1 MRKTIGFAAY
11 EAGGDIKEFVFN
23 RRALGDFDIR
33 LEIDYAGICHSDI
46 HQARGEWGKAR
57 YPMVPGHEIVG
68 RVIETGSKASRF
80 KIGDSVGVGVY
91 IDSCRQCEPCLTG
104 HSHFCDRRVT
114 ETYNSLEQDGQTPTF
129 GGYSTDYV
137 IDEAYAIALPAQM
150 HVAAAA
156 PLLCAGI
163 TLYSPLKH
171 WQAGPGT
178 KVAVMGLGGLG
189 HIGVKFAVA
198 MGAEVTV
205 LSHSPSK
212 REDALRLGAKQFVV
226 LGEDENSYRKFD
238 LILNTISADI
248 DLEPYLQM
256 LKIDGTL
263 VCIGLPGKPYS
274 VRAGTLLNGRRSLA
288 GSMIGSVKEC
298 QEMIDFS
305 HQYGLLS
312 EVEVI
317 EPQQINEAFDRT
329 VRSDVR
335 YRFVIDIRNWRQSR
349 LQSEQ

>member
-1 MRKTIGFAAY
+1 MSESIGFAAY
-11 EAGGDIKEFVFN
+11 EAGGEIKEFTFKRKVV
-23 RRALGDFDIR
+23 GDTDIR

-46 HQARGEWGKAR
+46 HQARGEWGKAHF
-57 YPMVPGHEIVG
+57 PMVPGHEIVG
-68 RVIETGSKASRF
+68 QVIEIGSKVSRF
-80 KIGDSVGVGVY
+80 KVGDSVGVGVY
-91 IDSCRQCEPCLTG
+91 IDSCRNCEPCLSG
-104 HSHFCDRRVT
+104 NSHFCDRGVT
-114 ETYNSLEQDGQTPTF
+114 ETYNSFDRRSQNPTY
-129 GGYSTDYV
+129 GGYSSDYV
-137 IDEAYAIALPAQM
+137 IDEAYAIALPKEM
-150 HVAAAA
+150 HLAEAA

-189 HIGVKFAVA
+189 HIGVKFAAA
-198 MGAEVTV
+198 MGAEVSV

-212 REDALRLGAKQFVV
+212 REDALRLGAKEFV
-226 LGEDENSYRKFD
+226 LMNGEDRRYREFD

-248 DLEPYLQM
+248 ELEPYLQM

-263 VCIGLPGKPYS
+263 VCIGLPSKPYA

-298 QEMIDFS
+298 QEMINFS
-305 HQYGLLS
+305 NTHRLLS

-317 EPQQINEAFDRT
+317 TPNEINSAFDRT
-329 VRSDVR
+329 VNSDVR
-335 YRFVIDIRNWRQSR
+335 YRFVIDIRSWRQS
-349 LQSEQ
+349 LQR